1 MPASIGGG
9 TISGIEHLL
18 AVHGSNFGDDLTLSN
33 SATAIADRASM
44 DGWDGSD
51 ILRGNDGANSIAGG
65 AGADQLYGNGGDD
78 TLYSTE
84 RFNHPTVPNPVYDY
98 YLAPVWD
105 TGTEVD
111 VLSGGDGRD
120 VFYAGYGDA
129 VSGGSNPAGTPGDT
143 LHISF
148 MGSTTGV
155 SIDFS
160 RPVFSNGVSIISG
173 IEHFGWVQGSDY
185 TDSLTFGGI
194 SPLGTYDANIVF
206 AMGGNDRIVAGYY
219 TSYIDGGEGADSIEG
234 GASQYSQYIN
244 GGNGNDY
251 IVANRVTT
259 SKTYGGAGDDII
271 YAQDS
276 FASGGDGNDRLYGF
290 NNAAVGLYGD
300 AGNDELDAQSNFDS
314 LLVGGSGTDL
324 LLGRGGADTL
334 VTGDYDVASRL
345 GNDAGTEVDT
355 VTAGDGNDR
364 VWIGYGDN
372 ADGGAGTD
380 ILYLTLLDAAAGVTL
395 NTGTL
400 MSATPAAL
408 GGGSVV
414 NFEQIGRITGSAFDD
429 TFTISGIT
437 VTLTVNSG
445 DGGDRVIATTST
457 VVFNAGNGDDTF
469 VSGTAA
475 DTIVGGAGSD
485 TVDYSGFASAIT
497 INLGG
502 TVTNGFITGAG
513 GDRLNSVENLIGG
526 SAGDTLTGTSA
537 ANRLDGGGG
546 ADVLSGMG
554 GGDTLIGGAGADLLV
569 VSAVDSGTNIDG
581 GLDFDTL
588 AISGAVSG
596 LGTLAGL
603 ESIAFASGATLTL
616 DATQYK
622 AGFASALVTG
632 NGALVFA
639 MTTADPVL
647 SLTGLTLAS
656 GSTTT
661 ITVNGSTGI
670 DQIKGALAASNTIN
684 GGDGVD
690 QIRGGGQADTISGGN
705 GNDKLFGAGGADIL
719 TGGAGAD
726 QFRYLFAGDSGTGA
740 NADRI
745 NDFLS
750 GTDRLNFALLD
761 ADPVAAG
768 RQALTYINTAAFS
781 ATGTAQVRYGVSGAD
796 LLVQVD
802 LDGNGTADMEI
813 VLQGAST
820 QTLTSGDFM
829 L

>member
-1 MPASIGGG
+1 
-9 TISGIEHLL
+9 
-18 AVHGSNFGDDLTLSN
+18 
-33 SATAIADRASM
+33 M
-44 DGWDGSD
+44 DGWDGND
-51 ILRGNDGANSIAGG
+51 MLRGNDGANSIAGG
-65 AGADQLYGNGGDD
+65 AERISSMAMAAMIRFTAPSASPSPIPPMRSNA
-78 TLYSTE
+78 YS
-84 RFNHPTVPNPVYDY
+84 
-98 YLAPVWD
+98 LAPVWD

-111 VLSGGDGRD
+111 FLSGGDGRD
-120 VFYAGYGDA
+120 VIYAGYGDT
-129 VSGGSNPAGTPGDT
+129 VSGGNSPAGAPGDVLHLSLMGAASGVTANFTGAT
-143 LHISF
+143 LTI
-148 MGSTTGV
+148 GGGT
-155 SIDFS
+155 
-160 RPVFSNGVSIISG
+160 ISG
-173 IEHFGWVQGSDY
+173 IETIGWIQGSNFD
-185 TDSLTFGGI
+185 DNLTFAANT
-194 SPLGTYDANIVF
+194 PQGTYDFTIVY
-206 AMGGNDRIVAGYY
+206 AMGGNDTITAGYY
-219 TSYIDGGEGADSIEG
+219 TSFIDGGDGNDVLDG
-234 GASQYSQYIN
+234 RLSQY
-244 GGNGNDY
+244 
-251 IVANRVTT
+251 VHTVL
-259 SKTYGGAGDDII
+259 GGAGDDLI
-271 YAQDS
+271 YANPDTGTRTYGDAGNDTIY
-276 FASGGDGNDRLYGF
+276 ASNAAANGGDGNDIIYGI
-290 NNAAVGLYGD
+290 NNSSFGLYGD
-300 AGNDELDAQSNFDS
+300 AGDDQLYSANTNTTLSER
-314 LLVGGSGTDL
+314 LVGGSGADL
-324 LLGRGGADTL
+324 LVGNSGFDTIF
-334 VTGDYDVASRL
+334 TGEYDAASSL

-355 VTAGDGNDR
+355 VQAGGGNDR

-372 ADGGAGTD
+372 ADGGAGID
-380 ILYLTLLDAAAGVTL
+380 ILYLTLLGAAAGVTL

-408 GGGSVV
+408 GGGTVV

-429 TFTISGIT
+429 NFTVSGMS

-445 DGGDRVIATTST
+445 DGADRVIATTST

-537 ANRLDGGGG
+537 ANRLDGGAG
-546 ADVLSGMG
+546 ADTLSGMG

-745 NDFLS
+745 TDFLS

-768 RQALTYINTAAFS
+768 RQALTYIDTAVFS

-820 QTLTSGDFM
+820 QMLTSGDFM